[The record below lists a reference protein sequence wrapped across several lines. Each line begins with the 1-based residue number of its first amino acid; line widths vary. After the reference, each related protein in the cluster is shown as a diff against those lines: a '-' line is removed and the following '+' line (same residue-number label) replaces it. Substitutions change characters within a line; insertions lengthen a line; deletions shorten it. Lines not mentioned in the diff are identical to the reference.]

1 MARKRG
7 VGSPLGTSWTQ
18 ASSRISNAG
27 NPLNQVNLRGRT
39 VLYHIKPSLDKCNI
53 KKVSRRIQGNHKWS
67 RKSGGREVLHKGP
80 AFGRKRVDSF
90 RSGSSI
96 GLSPSP
102 RDRQSSMSFDQ
113 EHSQPGTMAGVQAGT
128 LGFPSESLCV
138 KYGEF
143 LKHTAA
149 AAAAAESS
157 GGEQSQDDDSD
168 GIGRSDMVL
177 FPEERLMA
185 SMAKCDAGKKHKEQK
200 VLRLNINARER
211 RRMHDLNDALDELRS
226 VIPYA
231 HSPSVRK
238 LSKIATLLLAKNYIL
253 MQAQALE
260 EMRRLVTYLNHGPG
274 VTAAN
279 TSGAPRLGLYD
290 QQTGYPFSAGTPDPF
305 HSNANLFNKHFNH
318 KP

>member
-1 MARKRG
+1 M
-7 VGSPLGTSWTQ
+7 
-18 ASSRISNAG
+18 
-27 NPLNQVNLRGRT
+27 
-39 VLYHIKPSLDKCNI
+39 
-53 KKVSRRIQGNHKWS
+53 
-67 RKSGGREVLHKGP
+67 
-80 AFGRKRVDSF
+80 DSF
-90 RSGSSI
+90 ISSSSI
-96 GLSPSP
+96 GTSPSP
-102 RDRQSSMSFDQ
+102 RDRQSPVRFDQ
-113 EHSQPGTMAGVQAGT
+113 ENSQPGTMAGRAGT
-128 LGFPSESLCV
+128 LDFPSESLCI

-149 AAAAAESS
+149 ASATAESS

-260 EMRRLVTYLNHGPG
+260 EMRRLVSYLNHGSG

-279 TSGAPRLGLYD
+279 TTGAPGFGVYD
-290 QQTGYPFSAGTPDPF
+290 QTGYPFSAGIPD
-305 HSNANLFNKHFNH
+305 SNANLFNKHFNH